1 MTTGHGIC
9 PHSIMRMC
17 LRFNMIHLL
26 TTHIIQRTI
35 AFDTVPQW
43 LDVMQ
48 PNATNVV
55 HLLIGERM
63 EASVEMTPSRHMS
76 TNAWSTLLA
85 STNTNFLD

>member
-1 MTTGHGIC
+1 MTTGHRIY

-35 AFDTVPQW
+35 TFDAVSQW

-55 HLLIGERM
+55 HLLTGERRQ
-63 EASVEMTPSRHMS
+63 APLT
-76 TNAWSTLLA
+76 
-85 STNTNFLD
+85 